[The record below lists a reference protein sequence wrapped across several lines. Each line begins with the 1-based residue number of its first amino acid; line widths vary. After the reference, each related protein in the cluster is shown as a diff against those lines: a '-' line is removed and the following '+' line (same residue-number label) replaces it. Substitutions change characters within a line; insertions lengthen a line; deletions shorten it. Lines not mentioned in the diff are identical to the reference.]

1 MTRATIL
8 RLFEAMLGIGQVE
21 LDTGGAIV
29 GDGSPA
35 SQAGRGNWLENSDEA
50 EMQLNR
56 DDDKKKRI
64 MVVNADAPPRF
75 GPTRFD
81 CVTVL

>member
-1 MTRATIL
+1 MTRAIIL
-8 RLFEAMLGIGQVE
+8 RLFEAMLGIGQVD

-56 DDDKKKRI
+56 GDDKKETNHGCQCGCTSTLW
-64 MVVNADAPPRF
+64 VY
-75 GPTRFD
+75 
-81 CVTVL
+81 